1 MKKFAYVLM
10 MVFVMAAF
18 FAVPVFA
25 QACDPADAG
34 CVTEPAP
41 SPTDFVLPSY
51 LELLL
56 AAGVGFLV
64 TNGLKSFGLDVSGFP
79 ARITAGLVTAFVAFI
94 NTLLQYV
101 PDAAREPVGVIFL
114 LIASIFSAYGIHY
127 SQKEKATFVSHK

>member
-1 MKKFAYVLM
+1 MKKLFPILL
-10 MVFVMAAF
+10 
-18 FAVPVFA
+18 FAVIVSLTFTTPALA
-25 QACDPADAG
+25 QACDPTDPA
-34 CVTEPAP
+34 CITEPTQT
-41 SPTDFVLPSY
+41 PTDFVLPSY

-79 ARITAGLVTAFVAFI
+79 ARITAGLVTALVAFV

-101 PDAAREPVGVIFL
+101 PEMARQPVGVIFL

-127 SQKEKATFVSHK
+127 TQKGKSK